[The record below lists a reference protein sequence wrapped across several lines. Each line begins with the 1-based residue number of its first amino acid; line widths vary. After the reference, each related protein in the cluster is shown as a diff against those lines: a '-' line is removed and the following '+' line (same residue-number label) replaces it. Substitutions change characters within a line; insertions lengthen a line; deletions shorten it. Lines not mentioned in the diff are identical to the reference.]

1 MKKYF
6 LAAIIILA
14 AVVRLV
20 GLSSL
25 PSGFTPDEASFG
37 YDAYSLLTT
46 GKDQWGNSYPLV
58 FKSFGDYKLPLYGY
72 LAMPSIAVFGLNEF
86 AVRLPNAVVGT
97 IAVLATYLL
106 VNELT
111 KKREIALLAALILS
125 ISPWHIPLSRGA
137 FEANLTTALMP
148 LMIYFYSRGLKNSR
162 YFIVCSIF
170 FALNLFSY
178 HSARIVTPVILFTTI
193 ILYRPKIKLNR
204 WVKVSISIVGISSVV
219 ATLLMFIGGSRLS
232 SASIVSEAV
241 NAGNIQ
247 YDAVLLGLSPFL
259 SRLINNKVFYILEI
273 LWKNYLQYFSFE
285 YLFINGPGEGTYGMR
300 PGTGTLFLIDLAF
313 ISGYLLRLTQKRIE
327 KLDLLL
333 IIWILIAPIP
343 AALSNGPGYAANRAA
358 VMVPAIQIV
367 AAIGG
372 WFLLQF
378 IQENTRKLA
387 LGTYLVFS
395 VASSCLFLE
404 KYVYHQ
410 PIEQGKQM
418 IYGTSELVQYIK
430 SVESTYQTI
439 VIS

>member
-148 LMIYFYSRGLKNSR
+148 LMIYFYSRG
-162 YFIVCSIF
+162 
-170 FALNLFSY
+170 
-178 HSARIVTPVILFTTI
+178 
-193 ILYRPKIKLNR
+193 
-204 WVKVSISIVGISSVV
+204 
-219 ATLLMFIGGSRLS
+219 
-232 SASIVSEAV
+232 
-241 NAGNIQ
+241 
-247 YDAVLLGLSPFL
+247 
-259 SRLINNKVFYILEI
+259 
-273 LWKNYLQYFSFE
+273 
-285 YLFINGPGEGTYGMR
+285 
-300 PGTGTLFLIDLAF
+300 
-313 ISGYLLRLTQKRIE
+313 
-327 KLDLLL
+327 
-333 IIWILIAPIP
+333 
-343 AALSNGPGYAANRAA
+343 
-358 VMVPAIQIV
+358 
-367 AAIGG
+367 
-372 WFLLQF
+372 
-378 IQENTRKLA
+378 
-387 LGTYLVFS
+387 
-395 VASSCLFLE
+395 
-404 KYVYHQ
+404 
-410 PIEQGKQM
+410 
-418 IYGTSELVQYIK
+418 
-430 SVESTYQTI
+430 
-439 VIS
+439 